1 MGLHHIGQIHVGDK
15 VQYGRYFCYQSVVA
29 GSIVLILPGFIV
41 LTAALEL
48 QSKNLV
54 SGSVRLVYAIIYSVL
69 LGLGIMIGALPL
81 MGSSSFDIDCKA
93 SRKTLGHW
101 YNTPP
106 GQSGSP
112 SFAWAFLTVPGYAT
126 LLSLRNQAKA
136 TRKEFPVMILIAI
149 CGWLVSNFAM
159 IADNVNSDCM
169 GKSDGHCPVP
179 EVLKDHT
186 YLYSAM
192 GSFTVGILS
201 NIYGRFFDGRS
212 FVVSV
217 PGILYQLPTGM
228 TGAPDQANL
237 WNFASQSQSS
247 GNAQSSE
254 VTSGLQIG
262 AQLLNI
268 SLGIAIGL
276 FASSLLMF
284 FLGGRKV
291 RGGGMFSF

>member
-1 MGLHHIGQIHVGDK
+1 MCIRD
-15 VQYGRYFCYQSVVA
+15 R
-29 GSIVLILPGFIV
+29 
-41 LTAALEL
+41 
-48 QSKNLV
+48 
-54 SGSVRLVYAIIYSVL
+54 
-69 LGLGIMIGALPL
+69 
-81 MGSSSFDIDCKA
+81 
-93 SRKTLGHW
+93 
-101 YNTPP
+101 
-106 GQSGSP
+106 
-112 SFAWAFLTVPGYAT
+112 AFLTVPGYAT

-217 PGILYQLPTGM
+217 PGILYQLPTGIC
-228 TGAPDQANL
+228 L
-237 WNFASQSQSS
+237 LY
-247 GNAQSSE
+247 
-254 VTSGLQIG
+254 TSD
-262 AQLLNI
+262 A
-268 SLGIAIGL
+268 ADE
-276 FASSLLMF
+276 
-284 FLGGRKV
+284 
-291 RGGGMFSF
+291 

>member
-1 MGLHHIGQIHVGDK
+1 
-15 VQYGRYFCYQSVVA
+15 
-29 GSIVLILPGFIV
+29 
-41 LTAALEL
+41 
-48 QSKNLV
+48 
-54 SGSVRLVYAIIYSVL
+54 
-69 LGLGIMIGALPL
+69 
-81 MGSSSFDIDCKA
+81 
-93 SRKTLGHW
+93 
-101 YNTPP
+101 
-106 GQSGSP
+106 
-112 SFAWAFLTVPGYAT
+112 
-126 LLSLRNQAKA
+126 
-136 TRKEFPVMILIAI
+136 MILIAI

-228 TGAPDQANL
+228 TGAPDQAML
-237 WNFASQSQSS
+237 WNFASQRQSNS
-247 GNAQSSE
+247 SAQSSE